1 MDKQFLE
8 GKFNEVSGA
17 LRQQFSNLNLSDEE
31 IKKALAS
38 PDDLVALVSQ
48 KTGIPK
54 EEASKRVHQVMDTL
68 HIDDAQAKG
77 FMAKFADKV
86 ESKYEEFKRKLSH

>member
-17 LRQQFSNLNLSDEE
+17 LKQKFSNLNLSDEE
-31 IKKALAS
+31 LKKAMSS
-38 PDDLVALVSQ
+38 PDELVNLVSQ
-48 KTGIPK
+48 KTGLPP
-54 EEASKRVHQVMDTL
+54 EEARQKVHQALDTL
-68 HIDDAQAKG
+68 HISDEQAKG

-86 ESKYEEFKRKLSH
+86 ESKYAEFKNKLTH

>member
-17 LRQQFSNLNLSDEE
+17 LKQQFSNLNLSDEE
-31 IKKALAS
+31 IRKAMSS
-38 PDDLVALVSQ
+38 PDDLVDLVSQ
-48 KTGIPK
+48 KTGLPK
-54 EEASKRVHQVMDTL
+54 EEASKRVHQVMDSL

-86 ESKYEEFKRKLSH
+86 ESKYEEFKNKLSH